1 MVSKKVLQKLSD
13 KELKLYLV
21 PTSRYVADAIQ
32 IAYVILLERG
42 EIFTES
48 EKLRIA
54 SLIKNRAQEEIQKDI
69 DREEDEKD
77 YLTDDSTAIAL
88 YPRALIIAFAFL
100 LGCFPASILLALNL
114 YKLKEKKNA
123 IGVIFFGI
131 CFTVL
136 QYFVVPFLNEIKTGN
151 GIGRYKSNPEFL
163 FAVLG
168 ALIMY
173 FLWNEFIPKKMPYQ
187 SDKIIVPALLALI
200 FGILIYF
207 NYLGMFSSVVLVK
220 FAL

>member
-1 MVSKKVLQKLSD
+1 MVNKKLLQKLSN

-32 IAYVILLERG
+32 VAYQILQERG
-42 EIFTES
+42 EYFSES
-48 EKLRIA
+48 EKLRILA
-54 SLIKNRAQEEIQKDI
+54 LVKNREQEEIQKDI
-69 DREEDEKD
+69 DKKEDEKD

-88 YPRALIIAFAFL
+88 HPRALIIAFAFL

-114 YKLKEKKNA
+114 FKLKEKKNA

-131 CFTVL
+131 CFAVL

-151 GIGRYKSNPEFL
+151 GIGRYKSNPELL
-163 FAVLG
+163 FAAFG
-168 ALIMY
+168 TFIMY
-173 FLWNEFIPKKMPYQ
+173 FLWNEFIPKKMPYR
-187 SDKIIVPALLALI
+187 SNSFLIPALLALV
-200 FGILIYF
+200 FGMLIYF
-207 NYLGMFSSVVLVK
+207 NYNGMFSSFLLVK